1 MRLDTPEGNLA
12 PSRRAIASSFFVA
25 GYALALSPP
34 AAAAI
39 TTSAEGLVIEEPV
52 LNGAGGYHLPSFLAR
67 PAQAGRHPAVIV
79 VNEVFG
85 IHEYI
90 KDICRRLAHAGYVA
104 IAPDYFD
111 RAGDPATMSDFNQ
124 IRPIVATATYEQV
137 MGDTAGAVEFLTHS
151 PHVNASKLAITGFC
165 WGGNVVWMAAARF
178 PQLKA
183 ATAWYG
189 RLAPP
194 AQGDFG
200 YEPGRPWP
208 LDIAGDLH
216 APVLG
221 LYGAQDQGIA
231 QASVEQMR
239 AALAAAHD
247 RTHSEIIVYPDAGH
261 GFHADYRTSYN
272 EADARDGWTRML
284 AWFRSHGVS

>member
-12 PSRRAIASSFFVA
+12 PSRRAIAASFFTA
-25 GYALALSPP
+25 GYALSLSPP

-39 TTSAEGLVIEEPV
+39 TTSAEGLVIEEPTFP
-52 LNGAGGYHLPSFLAR
+52 GANAYQLPAFLAR
-67 PAQAGRHPAVIV
+67 PATPGRHPAIIV

-104 IAPDYFD
+104 LAPDYFD
-111 RAGDPATMSDFNQ
+111 RAGDPAQISDFNQ
-124 IRPIVATATYEQV
+124 IRPIIAATHYEQV
-137 MGDTAGAVEFLTHS
+137 MGDTEGALRYLEHNA
-151 PHVNASKLAITGFC
+151 HVDAHKLAITGFC
-165 WGGNVVWMAAARF
+165 WGGNVVWMAAGRF

-183 ATAWYG
+183 AVAWYG
-189 RLAPP
+189 RLTPP

-200 YEPGRPWP
+200 YEVGRPWP
-208 LDIAGDLH
+208 IDIAGSLR

-221 LYGAQDQGIA
+221 LYGGQDQGITP
-231 QASVEQMR
+231 ASVEQMR

-247 RTHSEIIVYPDAGH
+247 HTHSELVVYPDAGH
-261 GFHADYRTSYN
+261 GFHADYRDSYN
-272 EADARDGWTRML
+272 EADAQDGWRRML
-284 AWFRSHGVS
+284 AWFTAHGV